1 MSHAHNTAPNFK
13 NIAVKIVIV
22 QRFSKPNKD
31 NVSGQTRA
39 SVSTL
44 WRLRNTYPN
53 CTPLG
58 TSPPPEGLGEAS
70 YPATGPPSS
79 LFSFSFGEGSG
90 DGLFSFCFLLAG
102 LSTST

>member
-1 MSHAHNTAPNFK
+1 MSHAHNTDPNFK

-39 SVSTL
+39 SVPTL

-53 CTPLG
+53 C
-58 TSPPPEGLGEAS
+58 SP
-70 YPATGPPSS
+70 
-79 LFSFSFGEGSG
+79 
-90 DGLFSFCFLLAG
+90 
-102 LSTST
+102 

>member
-13 NIAVKIVIV
+13 NIAAKIVIV

-39 SVSTL
+39 SVPTL

-53 CTPLG
+53 CTP
-58 TSPPPEGLGEAS
+58 
-70 YPATGPPSS
+70 
-79 LFSFSFGEGSG
+79 
-90 DGLFSFCFLLAG
+90 
-102 LSTST
+102 